1 MSISLVF
8 MAPIELACLIPAL
21 ASFQHYYQGFAATRS
36 LPSPHRIWNW
46 LVTVVAWI
54 TLSVIHF
61 LYETELNVAIIFYF
75 LLNALQIVT
84 FSLMGITIADFIR
97 KIAAAE
103 SELLDGK
110 SVENIVTQHLTE
122 FESLKKGWSAFCF
135 MLYTSSTVHLVAN
148 IFALIALKIGRVITA
163 SNVVFIIL
171 KVIYS
176 SLLAEDCYQAFK
188 SQSKKIRYVCI
199 FFFFIYSRDNQK
211 LCKIVYKDQ
220 SWLVGPLTSSVD
232 DDRQFW

>member
-21 ASFQHYYQGFAATRS
+21 ASFQHYYQGFAAASS

-163 SNVVFIIL
+163 SSVVFIIL

-199 FFFFIYSRDNQK
+199 FFFSYTVGTTKNCAKLFIKTNPG
-211 LCKIVYKDQ
+211 L
-220 SWLVGPLTSSVD
+220 WGP
-232 DDRQFW
+232 